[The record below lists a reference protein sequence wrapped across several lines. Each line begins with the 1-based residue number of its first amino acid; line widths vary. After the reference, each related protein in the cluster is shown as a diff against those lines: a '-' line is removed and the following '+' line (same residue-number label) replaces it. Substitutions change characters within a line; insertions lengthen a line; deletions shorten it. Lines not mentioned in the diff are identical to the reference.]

1 MKKFFAITIIL
12 LLSEF
17 GAAQSSDF
25 FLWASYFGN
34 YQVKSKWLV
43 QSDIQYR
50 LNQFANQNS
59 QLLLRAGLGYN
70 IKNNNHN
77 LLVGFAY
84 VVTRLEQEETNT
96 IEKRIYQQ
104 YVYRKKYKQFY
115 TSHRVRMEERFF
127 YSEFGLRSRYSFSFQ
142 RPLNNKQLKR
152 QTIYAVASNEVFIDI
167 LNQKFDRNRLY
178 GGIGYGLTGAI
189 RLETGFL
196 IQTFKNITRGQLQLT
211 IHNNLSF

>member
-1 MKKFFAITIIL
+1 MKKFFAISIIL

-17 GAAQSSDF
+17 GAAQSSGF
-25 FLWASYFGN
+25 SIWTSYFGN
-34 YQVKSKWLV
+34 YQAKSKWLV

-70 IKNNNHN
+70 LKNNNHN

-84 VVTRLEQEETNT
+84 VDSRLGQEATNT

-104 YVYRKKYKQFY
+104 YLFRKKYKQFF
-115 TSHRVRMEERFF
+115 TAHRVRMEERFF
-127 YSEFGLRSRYSFSFQ
+127 SSEFGLRSRYSFSFQ
-142 RPLNNKQLKR
+142 RPLNNKQLIR
-152 QTIYAVASNEVFIDI
+152 QTIYAVGSNEVFIDM

-178 GGIGYGLTGAI
+178 GGIGYALTGTI

-196 IQTFKNITRGQLQLT
+196 IQTFKNTTRGQLQLT
-211 IHNNLSF
+211 VHNNLSF